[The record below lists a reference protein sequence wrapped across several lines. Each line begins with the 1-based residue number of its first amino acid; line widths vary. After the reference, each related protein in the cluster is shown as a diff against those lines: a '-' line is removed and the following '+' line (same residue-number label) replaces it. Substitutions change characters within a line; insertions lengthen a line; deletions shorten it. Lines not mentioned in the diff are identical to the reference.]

1 MFKNGFSTKL
11 FCNLNMVLYNIFKN
25 LGDSPMISKTI
36 FTGACLMFAASF
48 SHAGSLDG
56 KTFNV
61 EFQTES
67 PEKGIVEFKNDMI
80 VSPIHKEIQDKEN
93 EINEATPMQAAT
105 MQVAPG
111 APYRVQSLAEGINF
125 TGRIEGFP
133 PVYWSGWVRGSE
145 IEGAVNVESSEGPYM
160 IPFKGK
166 EK

>member
-1 MFKNGFSTKL
+1 MTVKTL
-11 FCNLNMVLYNIFKN
+11 FAI
-25 LGDSPMISKTI
+25 
-36 FTGACLMFAASF
+36 ACLIISAPF
-48 SHAGSLDG
+48 SYAGSLDG

-61 EFQTES
+61 EFQTEA
-67 PEKGIVEFKNDMI
+67 PEQGIIQFKNDMI

-93 EINEATPMQAAT
+93 EINGATPMQAAT
-105 MQVAPG
+105 MRVAPG
-111 APYRVQSLAEGINF
+111 APYRVQDLEEGINF

-133 PVYWSGWVRGSE
+133 PVYWSGWVRGSD